1 MSEQFETGHARN
13 LAAFQTI
20 ISYCSSYGATYNPMQ
35 TNLQLANLQTQ
46 LTNAE
51 TALTEAKKKQ
61 VAFTNATNTRAENFQ
76 PLKTMA
82 MRIIYA
88 LAAAGVSPKTLDSAK
103 TIKRK
108 IVGKRV
114 SKINEEQSPEV
125 NIEKQNSASQQSFDQ
140 ILSAFNTLIELAET
154 QASYQPSETDLQI
167 AQLKTYANTLK
178 TANSVVITAKTDWA
192 ASRTERNKLLYAP
205 QTGIVDTAQQIKNYV
220 RSIYGPSDSEYK
232 KVSGIELK
240 GIDI

>member
-20 ISYCSSYGATYNPMQ
+20 ISYCSSYGITYKPMQ

-46 LTNAE
+46 HTNAE
-51 TALTEAKKKQ
+51 TALAEAKTKQ
-61 VAFTNATNTRAENFQ
+61 VAFINATNTRAENFQ

-108 IVGKRV
+108 IAGKRV
-114 SKINEEQSPEV
+114 SKINEEQSPEE
-125 NIEKQNSASQQSFDQ
+125 NIEKQNSASQQSYDQ
-140 ILSAFNTLIELAET
+140 ILSAFITLIELAET
-154 QASYQPSETDLQI
+154 QATYQPSETDLQI
-167 AQLKTYANTLK
+167 AQLKTYAATLK
-178 TANSVVITAKTDWA
+178 TANSGVITAKTDWA
-192 ASRTERNKLLYAP
+192 ASRSKRNKLLYGP
-205 QTGIVDTAQQIKNYV
+205 QTGIVDTVQQIKNYV

>member
-51 TALTEAKKKQ
+51 TALNEAKTKQ
-61 VAFTNATNTRAENFQ
+61 VAFINATNTRAENFQ
-76 PLKTMA
+76 PLKTTA

-108 IVGKRV
+108 IVGKRA
-114 SKINEEQSPEV
+114 SNTNKPENPEE
-125 NIEKQNSASQQSFDQ
+125 NTEKQNSASQQSFDQ
-140 ILSAFNTLIELAET
+140 ILSAFITLIELAET
-154 QASYQPSETDLQI
+154 QANYQPTETDLQI
-167 AQLKTYANTLK
+167 TQLKTYADTLK
-178 TANSVVITAKTDWA
+178 TANSAVITAKTDWA
-192 ASRTERNKLLYAP
+192 ASRSQRNKQLYSP
-205 QTGIVDTAQQIKNYV
+205 QTGIVDTVQQIKNYV
-220 RSIYGPSDSEYK
+220 RSIYGPSDPEYK

-240 GIDI
+240 SVDI